1 MNDRALQQA
10 KMYLHSYQEH
20 QDALAIRRA
29 ERDQTPTSMD
39 TARELATT
47 YALISIAEALH
58 HLSDVIEVKG

>member
-1 MNDRALQQA
+1 MKDRALQQA
-10 KMYLHSYQEH
+10 RMYLSSYQGH
-20 QDALAIRRA
+20 QDALAKRR
-29 ERDQTPTSMD
+29 EQRGNTPTSMD